1 MVAVHHAT
9 PCYQVSLTTVL
20 QAVAARVDFGYTK
33 LTVCSLYL
41 PPDGNLNL
49 NDLRVIPRQIAQKR
63 SLLGPTP
70 FDFLEI
76 WWADST
82 HEVMHFHS
90 FLALGDLRG
99 QF

>member
-1 MVAVHHAT
+1 ML
-9 PCYQVSLTTVL
+9 C
-20 QAVAARVDFGYTK
+20 VD
-33 LTVCSLYL
+33 YL
-41 PPDGNLNL
+41 GANIEKNSW
-49 NDLRVIPRQIAQKR
+49 VIPRQIAQKKA
-63 SLLGPTP
+63 LLGPTP

-82 HEVMHFHS
+82 YEVMHFHS

>member
-1 MVAVHHAT
+1 MAIANE
-9 PCYQVSLTTVL
+9 
-20 QAVAARVDFGYTK
+20 G
-33 LTVCSLYL
+33 VCCW
-41 PPDGNLNL
+41 
-49 NDLRVIPRQIAQKR
+49 VIPRQIAQKKA
-63 SLLGPTP
+63 LLGPTP

-82 HEVMHFHS
+82 YEVMHFYS